1 MTGNSSRRA
10 LVPLDKYCLAP
21 YLASRVTE
29 EPSISTRS
37 RMCSSLVVE
46 CRDWAGSA
54 VRPGFRKWSERRRS
68 ECDCSHDG
76 SGYCSLQA
84 EILTPYLGRLVQ
96 SAGQYLSNHHL
107 SQIILSIP
115 SPTLFPHM
123 C

>member
-29 EPSISTRS
+29 EPSISTRA

-54 VRPGFRKWSERRRS
+54 VRPGFRIWSERCRYD
-68 ECDCSHDG
+68 CDCSHDG
-76 SGYCSLQA
+76 SGYCILQPDL
-84 EILTPYLGRLVQ
+84 LTPYQRRLVEC
-96 SAGQYLSNHHL
+96 ARQYPSNDNL
-107 SQIILSIP
+107 G
-115 SPTLFPHM
+115 
-123 C
+123 